1 MRWDKLQPETI
12 GTGML
17 QKGAE
22 AILTRIIKGDFSRF
36 PVRVNDNWAAQFQ
49 SCFQRINSIV
59 SVFLRRNI

>member
-1 MRWDKLQPETI
+1 MTCFTMRWDKLQPETI

-36 PVRVNDNWAAQFQ
+36 PVRVNDN
-49 SCFQRINSIV
+49 
-59 SVFLRRNI
+59 